1 MYIFARI
8 GSKFVY
14 MDEVEKGTTFGIGEE
29 TARERESVERM
40 CACVYVRWWVS
51 ERETERKFVC

>member
-14 MDEVEKGTTFGIGEE
+14 MDEVEKGTMFG
-29 TARERESVERM
+29 SDY
-40 CACVYVRWWVS
+40 VYMDI
-51 ERETERKFVC
+51 

>member
-14 MDEVEKGTTFGIGEE
+14 MGEVEKGTTFGSDYIYMD
-29 TARERESVERM
+29 V
-40 CACVYVRWWVS
+40 
-51 ERETERKFVC
+51 

>member
-14 MDEVEKGTTFGIGEE
+14 MDEVEKGTTFGNGLSI
-29 TARERESVERM
+29 ERVSDR
-40 CACVYVRWWVS
+40 VS
-51 ERETERKFVC
+51 ECVCM